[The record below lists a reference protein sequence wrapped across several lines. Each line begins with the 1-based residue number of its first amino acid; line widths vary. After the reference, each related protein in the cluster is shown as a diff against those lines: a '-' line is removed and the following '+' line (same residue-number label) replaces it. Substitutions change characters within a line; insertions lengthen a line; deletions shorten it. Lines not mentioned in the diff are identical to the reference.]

1 MLTCSF
7 SAQAKLVDLSEWR
20 QDGSLSSGN
29 WTVASDKHSVY
40 QSINGNPTA
49 FMSKK
54 TYEFRTFRGDI
65 TVNGNDDDY
74 IGFIVSKTASSFLIF
89 SWKGGNQNLPAR
101 LGYSLIHVNGS
112 LDTLQSYGFTLHE
125 NDTAHTQILA
135 RDRSIG
141 WNLGQTYSFE
151 VQVYSGR
158 VVAKVDN
165 KTIFDVDTPYATT
178 GKFGFFNWSQAGV
191 KYDAIEE
198 LFQPIVEPITATVS
212 QGTVARLTGTW
223 KDENEYETH
232 SCAIGTDPK
241 LGVVNIEPPCTVEYI
256 PYADQN
262 GVDSFSYVVTDSE
275 GLSSDAPITITTI
288 PLGGNVDMPSH
299 IEADKQTIVEFKK
312 TGTFTDSNPFPAV
325 QLVNAPEW
333 LSYDEENQ
341 RFIANPSTS
350 DVGLVTDFS
359 IRTSNSANQSSR
371 LGPFDLQVI
380 PKENILKTT
389 QSFTV
394 LPSKEPL
401 KTSKDEY
408 VTTLYI
414 PPLRSGEN
422 NLVHGEHNLELT
434 VDDESPGSIEVNNI
448 VVSAGET
455 KTIPVLISEAGTNI
469 QMKTA
474 SDQIGALTHYKLV
487 FPWLDSPDDLR
498 YIKQQACGLNDS
510 IRCERE
516 IDFDRHTI
524 SNADVLVMIRKS
536 DSDQY
541 YKYAFD
547 DIDDVTNSN
556 IQEIIGSLSDN
567 DIVAVNVSAYNEK
580 IKTVLNS
587 IGNDQIGA
595 LASSIP
601 ESGSAVLNVVIG
613 SSAQNKVVD
622 NQARWGSYQVSWV
635 DLASDNQ

>member
-1 MLTCSF
+1 M
-7 SAQAKLVDLSEWR
+7 
-20 QDGSLSSGN
+20 
-29 WTVASDKHSVY
+29 
-40 QSINGNPTA
+40 
-49 FMSKK
+49 
-54 TYEFRTFRGDI
+54 
-65 TVNGNDDDY
+65 
-74 IGFIVSKTASSFLIF
+74 
-89 SWKGGNQNLPAR
+89 
-101 LGYSLIHVNGS
+101 
-112 LDTLQSYGFTLHE
+112 
-125 NDTAHTQILA
+125 
-135 RDRSIG
+135 
-141 WNLGQTYSFE
+141 
-151 VQVYSGR
+151 
-158 VVAKVDN
+158 
-165 KTIFDVDTPYATT
+165 
-178 GKFGFFNWSQAGV
+178 
-191 KYDAIEE
+191 
-198 LFQPIVEPITATVS
+198 
-212 QGTVARLTGTW
+212 
-223 KDENEYETH
+223 
-232 SCAIGTDPK
+232 
-241 LGVVNIEPPCTVEYI
+241 
-256 PYADQN
+256 
-262 GVDSFSYVVTDSE
+262 
-275 GLSSDAPITITTI
+275 
-288 PLGGNVDMPSH
+288 
-299 IEADKQTIVEFKK
+299 
-312 TGTFTDSNPFPAV
+312 
-325 QLVNAPEW
+325 VNAPEW
-333 LSYDEENQ
+333 LTYDEENQ
-341 RFIANPSTS
+341 RFIANPATS

-359 IRTSNSANQSSR
+359 IRTSNSVNQSSK

-389 QSFTV
+389 QSFTI

-455 KTIPVLISEAGTNI
+455 KTIPVLISESGTNI

-474 SDQIGALTHYKLV
+474 SDQIGALTHYELV

-510 IRCERE
+510 ARCERE

-524 SNADVLVMIRKS
+524 SNADVLVMIRKA

-547 DIDDVTNSN
+547 DIGDITNSN
-556 IQEIIGSLSDN
+556 IQEIISGLSDN

-580 IKTVLNS
+580 IKTVLNA

-601 ESGSAVLNVVIG
+601 ESGSAVLNIVIG
-613 SSAQNKVVD
+613 SNNQNKVVD

-635 DLASDNQ
+635 DLANGNQ